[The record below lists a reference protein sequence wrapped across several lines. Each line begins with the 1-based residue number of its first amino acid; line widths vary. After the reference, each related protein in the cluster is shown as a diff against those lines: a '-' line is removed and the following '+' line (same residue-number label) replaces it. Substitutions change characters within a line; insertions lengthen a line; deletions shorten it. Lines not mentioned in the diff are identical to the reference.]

1 MRRRT
6 RQQLLGIRREA
17 EPPRSPG
24 RDREIRHAE
33 EKKKK
38 NHINTKKKKG
48 SKQLLTGR
56 EVARADA
63 VVDTVTIRCTEDA
76 IECLQSPDRH
86 NPVAR
91 T

>member
-1 MRRRT
+1 LRRRT
-6 RQQLLGIRREA
+6 RHQLLGIRQEA

-38 NHINTKKKKG
+38 NQINTKKKRGAKL
-48 SKQLLTGR
+48 LLTGM

-63 VVDTVTIRCTEDA
+63 VVDTATIRCTDA
-76 IECLQSPDRH
+76 EIEKDYCNSH
-86 NPVAR
+86 
-91 T
+91 